1 MTYIKR
7 DTSVPNSLVLNEK
20 ELVGAPGGRGG
31 TLLDGRGGQGIH
43 SSPIMLLW
51 KEDKELRNR
60 GEAEAVPGHRQC
72 LWVVR
77 PVELELRVHL
87 YSSRF
92 CTGNFFRPSFFKQ
105 L

>member
-1 MTYIKR
+1 MTCIKR

-31 TLLDGRGGQGIH
+31 ALLGGRGGQGIH
-43 SSPIMLLW
+43 SSPILLVW
-51 KEDKELRNR
+51 KGGKELRNG
-60 GEAEAVPGHRQC
+60 GETEAVPGHRQC
-72 LWVVR
+72 RWVVQS
-77 PVELELRVHL
+77 VELEFRVHL
-87 YSSRF
+87 CSSRF